1 MVEST
6 RIRSLCASS
15 KVAMKSLLIML
26 ASLFCSLCAVA
37 MHVDSDTI
45 RPIELNGIEIS
56 TRREYLPVHRL
67 SNVHGN
73 VLVAGKKNEVI
84 ELAKSTADLA
94 TVNQRQIFARVP
106 GLMIWENDGSG
117 IQIGIAARGLSPNR
131 SWEFNTRQNGYDIS
145 PDVFGYPE
153 AYYAPPMEAV
163 ERIEFMRGS
172 ASLQFGPQFGG
183 MVNYVL
189 KSGYGNKPFFYEGR
203 QSAGSF
209 GLVSSFNAVGGT
221 KGKWSYYAFAQQ
233 RSGNGWREN
242 SAFNTRSL
250 YGSVEYRHN
259 SKVLIGIN
267 ATHSEFLSQQPGG
280 LVDTQFEADWRS
292 SSRSRNWLQVPW
304 NVASAYAKLRTSE
317 HSMLDAKVF
326 GVLADR
332 SSVGFMKAIQIADTI
347 NAETNDY
354 NTRKLDLDQY
364 QTWGAEL
371 RWLLEYRL
379 FGAEHQL
386 AAGVRYSDAHT
397 HRRNDGV
404 GSTSSN
410 FDATPIGDAFGK
422 NLFFDNINTAAFA
435 ENIFHVGKRLTF
447 TPSVRMERLVSKSQ
461 GSISATEANFE
472 PMRSERVFMLGG
484 LGFQYEWNNMNV
496 YANASQA
503 FRPVT
508 YGDLTPGATTDIIDP
523 QLKDASGYNL
533 EAGMRGVHKNWLN
546 MDAGVFYLFYDNRI
560 GTILRDG
567 VNFRTNIG
575 ASVSKGIELFV
586 EIDPVK
592 MVVAQPRFGSVSLF
606 VSGTAMDARYTRWD
620 NPITEADPSKA
631 ITNKR
636 IEYAPKQ
643 VWRCGTTYKVE
654 NLSASLQWSYT
665 SDVYTDALNTEEPST
680 NAQAGILPSYQL
692 LDASLK
698 YQFTSNIFLQSSIN
712 NVLNAHYATR
722 RAGGYPGPGLLPGTG
737 RTVTVTLGLNL

>member
-1 MVEST
+1 
-6 RIRSLCASS
+6 
-15 KVAMKSLLIML
+15 
-26 ASLFCSLCAVA
+26 
-37 MHVDSDTI
+37 
-45 RPIELNGIEIS
+45 
-56 TRREYLPVHRL
+56 
-67 SNVHGN
+67 
-73 VLVAGKKNEVI
+73 
-84 ELAKSTADLA
+84 
-94 TVNQRQIFARVP
+94 
-106 GLMIWENDGSG
+106 
-117 IQIGIAARGLSPNR
+117 
-131 SWEFNTRQNGYDIS
+131 
-145 PDVFGYPE
+145 
-153 AYYAPPMEAV
+153 
-163 ERIEFMRGS
+163 
-172 ASLQFGPQFGG
+172 
-183 MVNYVL
+183 
-189 KSGYGNKPFFYEGR
+189 
-203 QSAGSF
+203 
-209 GLVSSFNAVGGT
+209 VGGT

-280 LVDTQFEADWRS
+280 LLDAQFETDWWS

-304 NVASAYAKLRTSE
+304 NVASVYAKLRTSE
-317 HSMLDAKVF
+317 HSMLDVKVF

-347 NAETNDY
+347 NTETNAY
-354 NTRKLDLDQY
+354 NTRKLDIDQY
-364 QTWGAEL
+364 QTWGAEV

-386 AAGVRYSDAHT
+386 ATGVRYSDAHT
-397 HRRNDGV
+397 HRQNDGV

-410 FDATPIGDAFGK
+410 FDATPIGGVFGK

-435 ENIFHVGKRLTF
+435 ENIFHVGKRLTV
-447 TPSVRMERLVSKSQ
+447 TPALRVEQLVSKSR
-461 GSISATEANFE
+461 GSISVAAGDFEALQSDRLFL
-472 PMRSERVFMLGG
+472 LGG
-484 LGFQYEWNNMNV
+484 LGLQYEWSNFNL

-508 YGDLTPGATTDIIDP
+508 YGDFTPASTTDIIDP

-533 EAGMRGVHKNWLN
+533 EAGIRGVHKSWLN

-575 ASVSKGIELFV
+575 ASVSKGMELFV
-586 EIDPVK
+586 EFDPVK
-592 MVVAQPRFGSVSLF
+592 MIVAQPRYGSVSLF
-606 VSGTAMDARYTRWD
+606 VSGTAMDARYSRWD
-620 NPITEADPSKA
+620 NPVTEADPAKA

-636 IEYAPKQ
+636 VEYAPQ
-643 VWRCGTTYKVE
+643 QLWRCGANYKVE
-654 NLSASLQWSYT
+654 NLSASIQWSYVG
-665 SDVYTDALNTEEPST
+665 DVYTDAVNTEEPST
-680 NAQAGILPSYQL
+680 NAQAGMLPSYQL

-698 YQFTSNIFLQSSIN
+698 YQFTSNIFLQSAVN
-712 NVLNAHYATR
+712 NLLNTHYATR

-737 RTVTVTLGLNL
+737 RSVTVTLGLNL